1 MSKLIDLNNPIIKT
15 LLKSDGFCLWEDDR
29 EYWKPEDQVVDWSS
43 DYDQA
48 LEKFA
53 ESCIKITLRVID
65 TDIGALSAEEQ
76 AGVLLGIQQRF
87 GKGI

>member
-1 MSKLIDLNNPIIKT
+1 MSKLIDLNNTATRNI
-15 LLKSDGFCLWEDDR
+15 LKSDGFLLWGD
-29 EYWKPEDQVVDWSS
+29 EYWKPEGQVVDWAN

-48 LEKFA
+48 LEQFA

-65 TDIGALSAEEQ
+65 MDIGALSAEEQ

-87 GKGI
+87 GEGV

>member
-1 MSKLIDLNNPIIKT
+1 MSKLIDLDNTATRNV
-15 LLKSDGFCLWEDDR
+15 LKSDGFLLWED
-29 EYWKPEDQVVDWSS
+29 EHWKPNGQVVDWAS

-48 LEKFA
+48 LEQFA

-65 TDIGALSAEEQ
+65 MDIGALSAEEQ

-87 GKGI
+87 GKGA